1 MPGKFTKEGM
11 FEGHHNWE
19 LALQRQG
26 TLYPRTDDIRSEF
39 YRDYSRI
46 LHSDPFRRLKHK
58 TQVFFAPQNDH
69 ICTRIEHVNHVAS
82 VSYTIAKELGLNTEL
97 TSAIAYGHDIGHTP
111 FGHEGE
117 TLLNDISDKELQEKF
132 WHEQNGL
139 FVCDSIATLQ
149 DSFGINRNLMLTYAV
164 RDGIISHC
172 GEVNQISISPR
183 TEAIDLYSIKRPNEY
198 QPYTWEGCIVKISD
212 KISYLGRD
220 IEDAI
225 EQKLLSSHQLL
236 ELKRIVDKYLPGLGR
251 LNNTVLMHHLITN
264 LCKNSNPADGI
275 KLSQNHLDLMN
286 EVKQFNY
293 RCIYSHHKVEN
304 HKQYTRL
311 IIATLFEFLKQTN
324 VSGNIM
330 THLDEQGNKYPLLIA
345 DFRNWL
351 IKYSDI
357 DPLSRKKF
365 RYKNQI
371 VYDLSNRKDYI
382 RAIIGFIAGMTDNYA
397 IRKYHEVISF

>member
-1 MPGKFTKEGM
+1 MPGKFANAGM
-11 FEGHHNWE
+11 FEGHFNWE
-19 LALQRQG
+19 PAIQRYG
-26 TLYPRTDDIRSEF
+26 VLYQRTGDIRSEF
-39 YRDYSRI
+39 FRDYSRI

-117 TLLNDISDKELQEKF
+117 TLLNSISQRDIGENF
-132 WHEQNGL
+132 WHEKNGL

-149 DSFGINRNLMLTYAV
+149 DVFGNNRNLMLTYAV

-172 GEVNQISISPR
+172 GEVNQESIFPR
-183 TEAIDLYSIKRPNEY
+183 TDAIDLYKINRTNEY

-225 EQKLLSSHQLL
+225 EQRLLTPTLLL

-264 LCKNSNPADGI
+264 LCKNSNPENGI
-275 KLSQNHLDLMN
+275 MLSQNHLDLMN

-293 RCIYSHHKVEN
+293 SYIYKHPKVES

-311 IIATLFEFLKQTN
+311 IITTLYEFLQQTYDRGTITEN
-324 VSGNIM
+324 
-330 THLDEQGNKYPLLIA
+330 LDELSKKYPLLIT
-345 DFRNWL
+345 DFHNWL
-351 IKYSDI
+351 IEYSDI
-357 DPLSRKKF
+357 DLPKRKK
-365 RYKNQI
+365 RRLKNRI
-371 VYDLSNRKDYI
+371 IYTISNPKDFA
-382 RAIIGFIAGMTDNYA
+382 RSIIGFIAGMTDNYA